1 MAADGKLFDDYYYAH
16 GCGAPYRRDEGW
28 LAQFGRI
35 ADAIVR
41 EIQPHAVLDVGCA
54 IGLLVETLRQRGVEA
69 YGVDVSEYAIEQV
82 HPSVRAYCRVGGATE
97 PFGRRYDLITCIEVL
112 EHMPPEQAQGA
123 IANLCAHA
131 DGVLF
136 SSSPFD
142 YAEVTHFN
150 VQPPEYWA
158 RLFAQQGF
166 YRDVDTD
173 AGFLT
178 PWAVYFRRQEK
189 PLAQVVGDYERSF
202 WQMRQESRAR
212 AQVNLQ
218 QREQLAQQQA
228 RLQELARQ
236 LEGAQAGMFPA
247 VEEVQSENAA
257 LRAQLTA
264 IENSAGGRVLH
275 GLQRFRGVPC
285 SAWVKARSNP
295 RSLSAPSIVHSP
307 RE

>member
-35 ADAIVR
+35 ADAIAR
-41 EIQPHAVLDVGCA
+41 DIQPQTVLDVGCA
-54 IGLLVETLRQRGVEA
+54 IGLLVETLRERGVEA

-82 HPSVRAYCRVGGATE
+82 HPAVRRYCRVGGATE

-112 EHMPPEQAQGA
+112 EHMPPEQAQEA

-150 VQPPEYWA
+150 VQPPDYWA

-166 YRDVDTD
+166 FRDVDVD
-173 AGFLT
+173 GGFLT
-178 PWAVYFRRQEK
+178 PWAVYFRRQGK

-212 AQVNLQ
+212 AQVNLE
-218 QREQLAQQQA
+218 QREQLAQQEA
-228 RLQELARQ
+228 RLQGLEQQLARTQ
-236 LEGAQAGMFPA
+236 GGQPADLARAQ
-247 VEEVQSENAA
+247 QENAA
-257 LRAQLTA
+257 LRAQLAT
-264 IENSAGGRVLH
+264 IESSAGGRVLH
-275 GLQRFRGVPC
+275 GLQ
-285 SAWVKARSNP
+285 
-295 RSLSAPSIVHSP
+295 SLRAALAPPGSK
-307 RE
+307 RDRALERLLRAL